1 MNPPVFNG
9 DESSEDAD
17 SWLHNVI
24 HLFDRAQ
31 YDDELRLRL
40 VTLLLRKAAERWW
53 RGASSTLVE
62 TGVGITWDTFYETFR
77 QEYIPDSYV
86 AAREREFE
94 FLEQGTMTVRE
105 YARKFSAL
113 LAYVPHV
120 AGRERAKST
129 RFVVGLNEE
138 LYQSVLTSKPKS
150 YAEAVDIDINIEE
163 GMRSH
168 RTHRAH
174 VAQAL
179 QGGRPVGQGAQS
191 SQSSQSA
198 HYPQQQ
204 QQVAQQSG
212 RQRFRPRGQQFK
224 KNSGSGSSGSGSSS
238 RSGSRTEFCGFCGG
252 KDPSMQCVGV
262 QGSCNLCGQY
272 GHFARVCQ
280 STGSQQ
286 TAAQPQGRGGQ
297 SRGRSQQFQERAG
310 RGDTEPSDWRYM
322 SCL

>member
-62 TGVGITWDTFYETFR
+62 TGVGITWDTFCETFR

-94 FLEQGTMTVRE
+94 FLEQGSMTVRE

-129 RFVVGLNEE
+129 RFVEGLNED

-150 YAEAVDIDINIEE
+150 YAEAVDSAINIEE
-163 GMRSH
+163 GMRSR
-168 RTHRAH
+168 RTR
-174 VAQAL
+174 
-179 QGGRPVGQGAQS
+179 RT
-191 SQSSQSA
+191 
-198 HYPQQQ
+198 
-204 QQVAQQSG
+204 QVA
-212 RQRFRPRGQQFK
+212 
-224 KNSGSGSSGSGSSS
+224 
-238 RSGSRTEFCGFCGG
+238 
-252 KDPSMQCVGV
+252 
-262 QGSCNLCGQY
+262 
-272 GHFARVCQ
+272 
-280 STGSQQ
+280 
-286 TAAQPQGRGGQ
+286 
-297 SRGRSQQFQERAG
+297 
-310 RGDTEPSDWRYM
+310 
-322 SCL
+322 